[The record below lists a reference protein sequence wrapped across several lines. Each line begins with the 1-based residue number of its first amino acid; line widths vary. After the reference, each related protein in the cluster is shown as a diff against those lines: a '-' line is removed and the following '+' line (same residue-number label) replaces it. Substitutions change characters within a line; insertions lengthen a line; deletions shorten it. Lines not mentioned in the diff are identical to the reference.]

1 MCGIAGIH
9 LRDESLVPQLG
20 SLMHD
25 MVEGIVVRGPDSAG
39 LALYGDRHRLPEDYS
54 SVSMLDAPNDIKQ
67 LVADKL
73 PQNADVSVEEFAE
86 TTFVRAKV
94 FSKELAQV
102 VREVAPDAMV
112 IGTGDDSVVY
122 KGVGNPMD
130 LRETYRLSEATG
142 WQGVIHTR
150 LATESAVDAEGA
162 HPYSVGNGLSMV
174 HNGSFSNHATI
185 RRELED
191 EGVEFDSQNDTEV
204 AARFISYRMEEKG
217 DDLDSALKELSRTFD
232 GFYTLL
238 VTTEN
243 GFAVARDEF
252 ACKPAI
258 VAEHPKWVA
267 MASEFQAISHLPGI
281 EDAKIFEP
289 EPGKVYTWNR

>member
-20 SLMHD
+20 SLMYE

-39 LALYGDRHRLPEDYS
+39 IAIYGDHDRLPEDYS
-54 SVSMLDAPNDIKQ
+54 SVSLLHAPEDIEQ
-67 LVADKL
+67 LVSDKL
-73 PQNADVSVEEFAE
+73 PDADVGVEELAE
-86 TTFVRAKV
+86 TTFIRAKV
-94 FSKELAQV
+94 KSQELAKT

-130 LRETYRLSEATG
+130 LRDTYRLADATG

-174 HNGSFSNHATI
+174 HRSEE
-185 RRELED
+185 RRVGK
-191 EGVEFDSQNDTEV
+191 EGRVGG
-204 AARFISYRMEEKG
+204 AR
-217 DDLDSALKELSRTFD
+217 
-232 GFYTLL
+232 
-238 VTTEN
+238 
-243 GFAVARDEF
+243 AR
-252 ACKPAI
+252 
-258 VAEHPKWVA
+258 W
-267 MASEFQAISHLPGI
+267 
-281 EDAKIFEP
+281 
-289 EPGKVYTWNR
+289 

>member
-9 LRDESLVPQLG
+9 LRNEALVPQLG
-20 SLMHD
+20 SLMHE
-25 MVEGIVVRGPDSAG
+25 MVDGIVVRGPDSAG
-39 LALYGDRHRLPEDYS
+39 IALYGDRERLPEDYS
-54 SVSMLDAPNDIKQ
+54 SVSLLSAPENI
-67 LVADKL
+67 VEIVSEKL
-73 PQNADVSVEEFAE
+73 PDADVMSEQMAE
-86 TTFVRAKV
+86 TTYIRANV
-94 FSKELAQV
+94 ASKELVSV
-102 VREVAPDAMV
+102 VREVVPDARV
-112 IGTGDDSVVY
+112 IGAGDDMVVY
-122 KGVGNPMD
+122 KGVGNPKD
-130 LRETYRLSEATG
+130 LRETYRLADATG

-162 HPYSVGNGLSMV
+162 HPYSVGTGLSMV

-185 RRELED
+185 RRQLQD
-191 EGVEFDSQNDTEV
+191 EGVEFSSENDTEV
-204 AARFISYRMEEKG
+204 AAQFISYRMEEQG
-217 DDLDSALKELSRTFD
+217 DDLDAALKALSETFD

-238 VTTEN
+238 VTTQD

-258 VAEHPKWVA
+258 VAEHPDWVA

-281 EDAKIFEP
+281 EDAEIFEP

>member
-9 LRDESLVPQLG
+9 LRNESLFPQLG
-20 SLMHD
+20 SIMHE

-39 LALYGDRHRLPEDYS
+39 VALYGDRDRLPENYS
-54 SVSMLDAPNDIKQ
+54 SVSMLGAPDDVVERVRK
-67 LVADKL
+67 KL
-73 PQNADVSVEEFAE
+73 PDADVTGEQMAE
-86 TTFVRAKV
+86 TMYIRAKV
-94 FSKELAQV
+94 ASKELV
-102 VREVAPDAMV
+102 KVIREVAPEGRQ
-112 IGTGDDSVVY
+112 IGTGDDMVVY
-122 KGVGNPMD
+122 KGVGSPLD
-130 LRETYRLSEATG
+130 LRETYRLSDATG

-162 HPYSVGNGLSMV
+162 HPYSVGTGLSLV
-174 HNGSFSNHATI
+174 HNGSFSNHSTI
-185 RRELED
+185 RRELQD
-191 EGVEFDSQNDTEV
+191 EGVEFNSMNDTEV
-204 AARFISYRMEEKG
+204 AAQFISYRMEEKG
-217 DDLDSALKELSRTFD
+217 DDLDTALKALSETFD

-238 VTTEN
+238 VTTQD

-258 VAEHPKWVA
+258 VAEHPDWVA

-281 EDAKIFEP
+281 EDAEIFEP

>member
-20 SLMHD
+20 SLMHE

-39 LALYGDRHRLPEDYS
+39 LALYGDHDRLPEDYS
-54 SVSMLDAPNDIKQ
+54 SVSMLDAPSDIKQ
-67 LVADKL
+67 LVAEKL
-73 PQNADVSVEEFAE
+73 PQSADVSVEEFAE

-94 FSKELAQV
+94 FSKELSQV
-102 VREVAPDAMV
+102 VREVAPEAMI

-130 LRETYRLSEATG
+130 LRDTYRLSEATG

-174 HNGSFSNHATI
+174 HNGSFANYATV
-185 RRELED
+185 RRDLED
-191 EGVEFDSQNDTEV
+191 KGVEFDSNNETEV
-204 AARFISYRMEEKG
+204 AARFIAYRMEHEG
-217 DDLDSALKELSRTFD
+217 EDMVAVLKEQTKTHDVFFTMMIPTHVYIAVTIYEFD
-232 GFYTLL
+232 H
-238 VTTEN
+238 
-243 GFAVARDEF
+243 
-252 ACKPAI
+252 
-258 VAEHPKWVA
+258 HPVC
-267 MASEFQAISHLPGI
+267 
-281 EDAKIFEP
+281 
-289 EPGKVYTWNR
+289 